1 MSASPAQR
9 SLEGFVVA
17 AGPEPHRERTR
28 RLLAAH
34 PEARALQG
42 HVPFSAVIAVAV
54 VALQLALAWLLRDQ
68 PWWLVLAVAW
78 VVGAVA
84 DHALWALIHEAA
96 HNLIFRAPWANA
108 VAAMAANLPIIFP
121 GAIAFRRYHLL
132 HHAWQGDPDLD
143 ADLPSDLEVRLV
155 GRSAWGKGLWLLFYF
170 LVQAL
175 RATRL
180 KIKLWDGWYAA
191 NLAVEAALVAAVLLL
206 AGWTAL
212 LYLFLSSAFAIGLHP
227 VGARWIQEHFLV
239 FRGKQETFSYYGPLN
254 AVAFNVGYHVEHH
267 DLMRVPWTRL
277 PKLTRLAPEM
287 YQPLHCH
294 RSWSR
299 LLWRFLTDPS
309 VTLTS
314 RVVRPGFASRASG
327 GAPPADVAPADVAPA
342 H

>member
-9 SLEGFVVA
+9 SLQGFAVA
-17 AGPEPHRERTR
+17 TVPEPHRERTR

-34 PEARALQG
+34 PEAKSLQG
-42 HVPFSAVIAVAV
+42 HLPASGAIAVAV
-54 VALQLALAWLLRDQ
+54 VAFQLALAWLLRDE

-78 VVGAVA
+78 AVGAVA
-84 DHALWALIHEAA
+84 DHALWVLIHEAA
-96 HNLIFRAPWANA
+96 HNLIFRASWPNA
-108 VAAMAANLPIIFP
+108 VAAMVANLPIIFP

-132 HHAWQGDPDLD
+132 HHAWQGDPDVD

-155 GRSAWGKGLWLLFYF
+155 GRSTWRKALWLLFYF
-170 LVQAL
+170 LVQGL

-191 NLAVEAALVAAVLLL
+191 NLAVQAGLVAAVLVL

-227 VGARWIQEHFLV
+227 VGARWVQEHFLV
-239 FRGKQETFSYYGPLN
+239 FPGKQETFSYYGPLN
-254 AVAFNVGYHVEHH
+254 VVALNVGYHVEHH

-277 PKLTRLAPEM
+277 PWLTRLAPEM
-287 YQPLHCH
+287 YQPLHSH

-299 LLWRFLTDPS
+299 LLWRFLTDPA
-309 VTLTS
+309 VALTS